1 MVPLDRHFTYYYN
14 EIMSSYDPMSNRLS
28 TRPIRRRYYAI
39 TFLVWFATALPL
51 SLSVLLAQARGIGLA
66 EVGLALGVYSLTIVA
81 LEVPTGGL
89 ADAVG
94 RKRVALLAF
103 ALAALYNLAFLW
115 AFSFATL
122 LLAMVLYGV
131 SRALSSGALD
141 AWFIDALQAADPNV
155 DLQPALAG
163 AETVSLAALGLG
175 TLIGGALPR
184 LFAGLPPDGAA
195 ILTPLAVPIVAAL
208 VVKLLLI
215 AAVALL
221 IHEPRPAGG
230 ASRHDNSW
238 RAGFRAVPSLVRD
251 AARLSRANPRLLLL
265 MSASLVAGLAVI
277 SLEALWQPHFAALP
291 GVGRNAPPTPL
302 LGVLMAGS
310 FAAGMGGN
318 LLAGRLARRLG
329 GRYALVG
336 AVSRL
341 LQGAAILAL
350 AAAGSLVPAAG
361 FFWLAYLM
369 GGVGLSPH
377 AALLNAEIP
386 AERRSAML
394 SVQSLAAYLGSFI
407 GGAGLGAVAERAS
420 IPAAWLIAGALTVVS
435 LIPYLLLDARRNRA
449 EEERGRERL
458 LQQP

>member
-1 MVPLDRHFTYYYN
+1 MIN
-14 EIMSSYDPMSNRLS
+14 SSLTVRSV
-28 TRPIRRRYYAI
+28 RRRYYSI
-39 TFLVWFATALPL
+39 TFLVWLATALPL

-66 EVGLALGVYSLTIVA
+66 EVGLALGIYSLTVVA

-94 RKRVALLAF
+94 RKRVALVAF
-103 ALAALYNLAFLW
+103 ALAALYNLAFLF
-115 AFSFATL
+115 AFSFPTL
-122 LLAMVLYGV
+122 LLAMILYGV

-141 AWFIDALQAADPNV
+141 AWFVDALLATDPDT

-163 AETVSLAALGLG
+163 AETVGLAALGLG
-175 TLIGGALPR
+175 TLLGGALPR
-184 LFAGLPPDGAA
+184 LFAGLPPDGTAV
-195 ILTPLAVPIVAAL
+195 LTPLAVPIVAAL
-208 VVKLLLI
+208 AVKLLLV

-230 ASRHDNSW
+230 ASW
-238 RAGFRAVPSLVRD
+238 RAGFRAVPGLVRD
-251 AARLSRANPRLLLL
+251 AAQLSRANPRLLLL
-265 MSASLVAGLAVI
+265 MSASFVAGLAII
-277 SLEALWQPHFAALP
+277 SLEALWQPHFAALVDGP
-291 GVGRNAPPTPL
+291 GGSPPTLL

-310 FAAGMGGN
+310 FVAGMGGN
-318 LLAGRLARRLG
+318 LLAGWLSRRLG
-329 GRYALVG
+329 GRHALVS

-341 LQGAAILAL
+341 LQGASILAL
-350 AAAGSLVPAAG
+350 AAAGALVPATG

-377 AALLNAEIP
+377 ATLLNVEIP

-407 GGAGLGAVAERAS
+407 GGAGLGAVAEHVS

-435 LIPYLLLDARRNRA
+435 LVPYLLLDARRNRA
-449 EEERGRERL
+449 GGERGSERL

>member
-1 MVPLDRHFTYYYN
+1 M
-14 EIMSSYDPMSNRLS
+14 SYDDLMIKNARSHS
-28 TRPIRRRYYAI
+28 IRRRYYAI
-39 TFLVWFATALPL
+39 TFLVWFSTALPL

-66 EVGLALGVYSLTIVA
+66 EVGLALGVYSLTIVV

-94 RKRVALLAF
+94 RKRVALVAF
-103 ALAALYNLAFLW
+103 GLAALYNLAFLV
-115 AFSFATL
+115 AFSFPTL

-141 AWFIDALQAADPNV
+141 AWFVDALQAADANV

-175 TLIGGALPR
+175 TLIGGGLPR
-184 LFAGLPPDGAA
+184 LFAMLPPDGAA

-215 AAVALL
+215 VAVALL
-221 IHEPRPAGG
+221 IDDPRPADGV
-230 ASRHDNSW
+230 SRHDNSW
-238 RAGFRAVPSLVRD
+238 RAGFRAVPGLVRD
-251 AARLSRANPRLLLL
+251 AARLSCANPRLLLL

-291 GVGRNAPPTPL
+291 GVGGNGAPTPL

-318 LLAGRLARRLG
+318 LLAGRLSRRLA
-329 GRYALVG
+329 GRYALVS

-386 AERRSAML
+386 ADRRSAML

-435 LIPYLLLDARRNRA
+435 LAPYLILDARRDRA
-449 EEERGRERL
+449 EGERGSERL

>member
-1 MVPLDRHFTYYYN
+1 
-14 EIMSSYDPMSNRLS
+14 MSSYDLMNNRL
-28 TRPIRRRYYAI
+28 TTHAIRRRYYAI

-103 ALAALYNLAFLW
+103 ALAALYNLAFLF
-115 AFSFATL
+115 AFSFSTL
-122 LLAMVLYGV
+122 LLAMVLYGI

-141 AWFIDALQAADPNV
+141 AWFVDALQTADPQV

-175 TLIGGALPR
+175 TLLGGALPR
-184 LFAGLPPDGAA
+184 LFAALPPDGTA
-195 ILTPLAVPIVAAL
+195 IITPLAVPFLAAL
-208 VVKLLLI
+208 ALKLLLV

-221 IHEPRPAGG
+221 IREERPTRSA
-230 ASRHDNSW
+230 SW
-238 RAGFRAVPSLVRD
+238 RAGFRAVPALVRD
-251 AARLSRANPRLLLL
+251 AAQLSRANPRLLLL

-291 GVGRNAPPTPL
+291 GVVGDSPPTLL

-310 FAAGMGGN
+310 FGAGMGGN
-318 LLAGRLARRLG
+318 LLAGWLSRRLG
-329 GRYALVG
+329 GRHALVG
-336 AVSRL
+336 ALSRL
-341 LQGAAILAL
+341 LQGGTILAL
-350 AAAGSLVPAAG
+350 AAAGALVPAAG

-377 AALLNAEIP
+377 ATLLNAEIP

-407 GGAGLGAVAERAS
+407 GGAGLGAVAEHAS

-435 LIPYLLLDARRNRA
+435 LLPYLLLDTRRNRA
-449 EEERGRERL
+449 EGERGSERL

>member
-1 MVPLDRHFTYYYN
+1 
-14 EIMSSYDPMSNRLS
+14 MSSYDLMNNHLT
-28 TRPIRRRYYAI
+28 TRSIRRRYYAV

-51 SLSVLLAQARGIGLA
+51 SLAVLLAQSRGIGLA
-66 EVGLALGVYSLTIVA
+66 EVGLALGVYSLTIVV

-103 ALAALYNLAFLW
+103 ALAALYNLAFLL
-115 AFSFATL
+115 AFSFPTL
-122 LLAMVLYGV
+122 LLAMILYGV

-141 AWFIDALQAADPNV
+141 AWFVDALQAADPNV

-163 AETVSLAALGLG
+163 AETVGLLALGLG
-175 TLIGGALPR
+175 TLLGGLLPR
-184 LFAGLPPDGAA
+184 LFTALPPDGTA
-195 ILTPLAVPIVAAL
+195 ILTPLATPIVAAL
-208 VVKLLLI
+208 GVKLLLV
-215 AAVALL
+215 AAVVML
-221 IHEPRPAGG
+221 IREERPTSGG
-230 ASRHDNSW
+230 SW
-238 RAGFRAVPSLVRD
+238 RAGFRAVPVLVRD
-251 AARLSRANPRLLLL
+251 ATLLSRANPRLRLL
-265 MSASLVAGLAVI
+265 MSASFVAGLAVI

-291 GVGRNAPPTPL
+291 GVGGHGAPTPL
-302 LGVLMAGS
+302 LGVIMAGS

-318 LLAGRLARRLG
+318 LLAGWLSRRLG
-329 GRYALVG
+329 GRHALVS

-341 LQGAAILAL
+341 LQGASILAL
-350 AAAGSLVPAAG
+350 AAAGALVPATG

-377 AALLNAEIP
+377 ATLLNVEIP

-407 GGAGLGAVAERAS
+407 GGAGLGAVAEHVS

-435 LIPYLLLDARRNRA
+435 LVPYLLLDARRNRA
-449 EEERGRERL
+449 GGERGSERL

>member
-1 MVPLDRHFTYYYN
+1 
-14 EIMSSYDPMSNRLS
+14 MSSYDLMSYPLT
-28 TRPIRRRYYAI
+28 TRSIRRRYYAI

-51 SLSVLLAQARGIGLA
+51 SLSILLAQARGIGLA
-66 EVGLALGVYSLTIVA
+66 EVGLALGVYSLTIVI

-103 ALAALYNLAFLW
+103 ALAALYNLAFLL

-184 LFAGLPPDGAA
+184 LFAMLPPDGAA
-195 ILTPLAVPIVAAL
+195 ILTPLAAPIVAAL
-208 VVKLLLI
+208 AVKLLLI
-215 AAVALL
+215 VAVALL
-221 IHEPRPAGG
+221 IHEPRAAGG
-230 ASRHDNSW
+230 AARQDNSW
-238 RAGFRAVPSLVRD
+238 RAGFHAVPALVGD
-251 AARLSRANPRLLLL
+251 AVRLSRANPRLLLL

-291 GVGRNAPPTPL
+291 GVGGDGPPTPL

-318 LLAGRLARRLG
+318 LLAGWLSRRLG
-329 GRYALVG
+329 GRHALVS

-341 LQGAAILAL
+341 LQGASILAL
-350 AAAGSLVPAAG
+350 VAAGALVPAAG

-377 AALLNAEIP
+377 ATLLNAEIP

-407 GGAGLGAVAERAS
+407 GGAGLGAVAEHVS
-420 IPAAWLIAGALTVVS
+420 IPAAWFIAGALTVVS
-435 LIPYLLLDARRNRA
+435 LVPYLLLDARRNRA
-449 EEERGRERL
+449 EEERGSERL